1 MADLLA
7 SDLYAP
13 DAGEVPLLGLPEV
26 SILKAAPLARLSLRA
41 REASLA
47 DAGSAFGAK
56 IPTTALS
63 AEIAPG
69 RAALWLGPDEWLL
82 LAPEADLDA
91 VTLAIAG
98 KLGDRPH
105 ALVDISDR
113 QDAII
118 VTGDKA
124 AWLLNSG
131 VAIDLDLAAFPVGM
145 VTRTVFHKTAIM
157 LWRTGP
163 DAFVVEV
170 WGSFMDYVAE
180 LLCLA
185 AKELEVA

>member
-13 DAGEVPLLGLPEV
+13 DAGEAPLLGLSDV
-26 SILKAAPLARLSLRA
+26 SILKAAPLTRLSLRI

-47 DAGSAFGAK
+47 DTGSAFGAK

-63 AEIAPG
+63 AETAPD
-69 RAALWLGPDEWLL
+69 RTALWLGPDEWLL

-91 VTLAIAG
+91 VTTALAE
-98 KLGDRPH
+98 KLGRQPH

-118 VTGDKA
+118 VTGEKA
-124 AWLLNSG
+124 TWLLNSG
-131 VAIDLDLAAFPVGM
+131 VAIDLDLTAFPVGM
-145 VTRTVFHKTAIM
+145 VTRTVFHKTSIM
-157 LWRTGP
+157 LWRIGP
-163 DAFVVEV
+163 DAFVVEA
-170 WGSFMDYVAE
+170 WGSFMDYVTGH
-180 LLCLA
+180 LCEA